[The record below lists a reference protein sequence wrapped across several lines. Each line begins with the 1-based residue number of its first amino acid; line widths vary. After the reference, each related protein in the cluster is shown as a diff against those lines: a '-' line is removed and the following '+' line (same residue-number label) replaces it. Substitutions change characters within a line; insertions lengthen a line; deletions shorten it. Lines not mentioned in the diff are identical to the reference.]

1 MNSDCKNNFY
11 YQIILFHSLLQ
22 LRAMFRFKGEVLLKG
37 RRITDTRE
45 DYSFDTDSEHDSD
58 IEDEHTIAKDERL
71 VSANNVSIL

>member
-1 MNSDCKNNFY
+1 
-11 YQIILFHSLLQ
+11 
-22 LRAMFRFKGEVLLKG
+22 MFRFKGEVLLKG

>member
-1 MNSDCKNNFY
+1 
-11 YQIILFHSLLQ
+11 
-22 LRAMFRFKGEVLLKG
+22 MFRFKGEVLLKG

-45 DYSFDTDSEHDSD
+45 DYYNGRSFDTDSEHDSD